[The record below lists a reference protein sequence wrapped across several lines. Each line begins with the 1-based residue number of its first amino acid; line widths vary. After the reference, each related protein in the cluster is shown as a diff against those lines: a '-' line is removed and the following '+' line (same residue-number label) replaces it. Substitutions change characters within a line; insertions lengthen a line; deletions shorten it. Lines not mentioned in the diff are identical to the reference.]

1 MSSLA
6 QREAVLEAEDA
17 ALAAAPAGP
26 TVGERLRAGREALA
40 LSRTELARQLRLG
53 ERQIEA
59 LEEGDWAALP
69 GSTFVRGFVRN
80 YARAV
85 HLEPEPLLM
94 QLEQETRLVAPAL
107 ELPESTH
114 VTMPSQGRRRSKDLL
129 PVLAGLVLVLAA
141 LLAYFFLPDAFWLER
156 PVAATPVSTAA
167 KPDAPG
173 NTAAPTPAAAP
184 VSPSAT
190 AAPTAL
196 ATGAPTPVPVPVTE
210 PAQAQ
215 AQAQAQTQA
224 QAQAQAQAQ
233 TQAQA
238 SPPAGEGAP
247 AAADVATVALTF
259 SRDSWVEVRD
269 KDGQIIVSR
278 LHQGGT
284 RRDISGAAPLSL
296 VIGNASHVKLRYKG
310 QDVPLQP
317 NAESDVARLTLP

>member
-156 PVAATPVSTAA
+156 PVAATPASTAA

-173 NTAAPTPAAAP
+173 NTVAPTPAAAP

-196 ATGAPTPVPVPVTE
+196 ATGAPTPAPAPVTE
-210 PAQAQ
+210 PAQ
-215 AQAQAQTQA
+215 TQA
-224 QAQAQAQAQ
+224 
-233 TQAQA
+233 QAQA

>member
-173 NTAAPTPAAAP
+173 NTVAPTPAAAP
-184 VSPSAT
+184 VSPAAT

-196 ATGAPTPVPVPVTE
+196 ATGAPTPAPAPAPVTE
-210 PAQAQ
+210 PAQTQAQ

-224 QAQAQAQAQ
+224 QA
-233 TQAQA
+233 QAQA